1 MFEIDSELH
10 NTSDETDYQ
19 EEQEEVKPESVNK
32 LKYPCPKCDESFSLK
47 VDLKVYE
54 HITFLALL
62 QTLFFRFT

>member
-1 MFEIDSELH
+1 MFEIDTELH

-47 VDLKVYE
+47 VDLKV
-54 HITFLALL
+54 
-62 QTLFFRFT
+62 